1 MTINLE
7 GCVKKTAG
15 SYTVVERDA
24 RRIAA
29 ATKRLGG
36 ALMLTSLPD
45 NVKAVLKSTT
55 DPKVKAD
62 MLEFCADN
70 KWILEG
76 VE

>member
-1 MTINLE
+1 MGN
-7 GCVKKTAG
+7 
-15 SYTVVERDA
+15 YTVA
-24 RRIAA
+24 YSRRIAD
-29 ATKRLGG
+29 ATERLGG
-36 ALMLTSLPD
+36 TPALLRLPD

-76 VE
+76 VEK